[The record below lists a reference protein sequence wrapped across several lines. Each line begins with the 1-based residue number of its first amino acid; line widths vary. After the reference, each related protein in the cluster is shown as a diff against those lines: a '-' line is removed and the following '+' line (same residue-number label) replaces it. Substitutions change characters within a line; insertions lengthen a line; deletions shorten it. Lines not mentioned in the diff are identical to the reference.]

1 LCGSVLAYWLSG
13 IVNPAFV
20 AIAVMILLF
29 IPVFYNDYLHS
40 APPDNESPDTNK
52 PSTNRVKPIKNKKS
66 GKSLEAE
73 DKPPDTPLLENK
85 PTNILLP
92 IKKSKP

>member
-40 APPDNESPDTNK
+40 EPPDKNK
-52 PSTNRVKPIKNKKS
+52 PSANRVKPIKNKKS